1 MLVNK
6 TLGDVVSVNR
16 NFVKSI
22 NLELDFGRLD
32 SIKEYIFQPSALNV
46 LDIMANQITSTQQ
59 RTFTWTGPYG
69 SGKSSLALILA
80 NLAGGNNEVRKQI
93 SDHINLTSV
102 TSLFCSEKPWLI
114 TPITGKRV
122 SIEDMLMSV
131 LIKLT
136 NKKELKIKN
145 RSELIDLY
153 INFIEEQTDIE
164 GSILIIDELGKFL
177 EYDAYHTQ
185 DIGFYQELAEKTSR
199 SKKRIIV
206 IGILHQAFGEYA
218 RHLGLIKQ
226 QEWIKVQGR
235 YSDLPLVSSIDEN
248 INLISKAI
256 STTYKHGHTFKL
268 AEAYVEA
275 YNADH
280 VYKLE
285 NKAEIFDQCWPL
297 HPVSA
302 VLLCSLSRKQF
313 GQNERSIFSFLSS
326 YEMLGFR
333 DILRTISLDE
343 KNNYYYPDMLWDY
356 LQTNLEPMILSSS
369 DGHRWALNINAVERT
384 QAQFSNEYVRVV
396 KTISVLGLLR
406 DGVNILA
413 TESIIKNCFPDFS
426 ESFIVEI
433 LKKLESAS
441 ILVFRRHLNAWGVYA
456 GSDFNIDEEVNKVL
470 STQGDIVS
478 SELQALLDTT
488 PVIASRH
495 YWETGAMRWMNKS
508 IVLEDSLKEFR
519 SGNNFKHKKDGTFI
533 LVLPKIY
540 YTSEQSLKLASK
552 LAKQEREDNLIA
564 VAKFENQII
573 DLLRELK
580 ALEWLKKNKLEL
592 QSDNVAIKEVDAR
605 LSALRNILSDKFKS
619 EFNKSTWFDTY
630 ANKYQGNLSKI
641 ASEVADRTYQ
651 YVPIVHSEIVNRDS
665 YSTPASKAIKD
676 LMKAMFSSN
685 NLENLGLEGSSA
697 STSLYKTVLKSQ
709 KIHINENG
717 LWKFTSPDLAENKSI
732 FHLWHTTLDLLKNSN
747 TAISVEEIYNLW
759 KQPPFGMKKG
769 LLPIFSLAFFLTHK
783 DRLAIYHEGMFVT
796 DLDEVLVEEWIR
808 QPKLFALRFIE
819 LSKEQLQ
826 LLKLVSENFSERI
839 DNSQEL
845 NPLDCAKQLV
855 TKVFTLHPFVRKT
868 NDLEVLTKK
877 LRITLFAAKDPYD
890 LLFFDI
896 PKIFEL
902 KEPVEIASLLH
913 SGLKELDAF
922 WSRKLRMIESGLL
935 RDLDHFGDLSNLRI
949 RAQSLL
955 KIKTDPKLAI
965 FIRRLSEYQGTL
977 KEIESLLALTLNK
990 QSKDWIDQ
998 DIDSGILQFKSW
1010 SEAFRRYETIIFDEN
1025 QTNGRYA
1032 VSMSFASQDG
1042 QTVSGVVDFSKE
1054 DLSQIDAIVRKMNE
1068 QFSDISLKKE
1078 IVLAA
1083 ISKIGSELLTEVKQ
1097 TEGVI
1102 SNG

>member
-6 TLGDVVSVNR
+6 TLGDVVSINR

-32 SIKEYIFQPSALNV
+32 SIKEYILQPSALNV
-46 LDIMANQITSTQQ
+46 LDIMANQISSTQQ

-80 NLAGGNNEVRKQI
+80 GLAGGEEEVRKKI
-93 SDHINLTSV
+93 SERIDLTSV
-102 TSLFCSEKPWLI
+102 SSLFCSEKPWMI

-122 SIEDMLMSV
+122 SIEDILASV
-131 LIKLT
+131 LMKLT

-153 INFIEEQTDIE
+153 IDFVEEQTDIE

-199 SKKRIIV
+199 SKKKIV
-206 IGILHQAFGEYA
+206 VVGILHQAFGEYA

-226 QEWIKVQGR
+226 QEWTKVQGR

-256 STTYKHGHTFKL
+256 STSYKHANTLKL
-268 AEAYVEA
+268 AKNYVDA

-280 VYKLE
+280 IYKLE
-285 NKAEIFDQCWPL
+285 NKAKIFDQCWPL

-326 YEMLGFR
+326 YEMFGFR
-333 DILRTISLDE
+333 DILRTLPLDE
-343 KNNYYYPDMLWDY
+343 KNYYYPDMLWDY
-356 LQTNLEPMILSSS
+356 LQANLEPMILSSS

-384 QAQFSNEYVRVV
+384 QSQFPAEYVRVV
-396 KTISVLGLLR
+396 KSIAVIGLLK

-413 TESIIKNCFPDFS
+413 TEAIIKNCFPDFTDNL
-426 ESFIVEI
+426 ITEI
-433 LKKLESAS
+433 LKRLESAS

-456 GSDFNIDEEVNKVL
+456 GSDFNIDDEVSKAL
-470 STQGDIVS
+470 SVQGDIVF
-478 SELQALLDTT
+478 SELQALLDTV

-519 SGNNFKHKKDGTFI
+519 SGNDFKHKKDGTFI
-533 LVLPKIY
+533 LVLPKAY
-540 YTSEQSLKLASK
+540 YTPEQSLKLTSK

-580 ALEWLKKNKLEL
+580 ALEWLRKNKLEL
-592 QSDNVAIKEVDAR
+592 QSDSVAIREVDAR
-605 LSALRNILSDKFKS
+605 LSTLKNILSDKFKS
-619 EFNKSTWFDTY
+619 EFNKSTWFDSY
-630 ANKYQGNLSKI
+630 SNKYQGNLSKI
-641 ASEVADRTYQ
+641 ASEVADKTYQ

-676 LMKAMFSSN
+676 LMKAMLSSHD
-685 NLENLGLEGSSA
+685 LENLGLEGTSA

-709 KIHINENG
+709 KIHEYQNG
-717 LWKFTSPDLAENKSI
+717 VWKFIPPDLKENKSI
-732 FHLWHTTLDLLKNSN
+732 FHLWHTTLELLKNSN
-747 TAISVEEIYNLW
+747 TPVSVEEIYNLW
-759 KQPPFGMKKG
+759 KKPPFGIKKG

-783 DRLAIYHEGMFVT
+783 DILAIYHEAMFIT
-796 DLDEVLVEEWIR
+796 ELDEVLVEEWVR

-819 LSKEQLQ
+819 LNTDQLQ
-826 LLKLVSENFSERI
+826 LLKLVSEGFLENTDF
-839 DNSQEL
+839 NQEL
-845 NPLDCAKQLV
+845 SPLDCAKKLV

-902 KEPVEIASLLH
+902 KEPAEIASLLKV
-913 SGLKELDAF
+913 GLNELDAF
-922 WSRKLRMIESGLL
+922 WPHKLKMIESGLL
-935 RDLDHFGDLSNLRI
+935 KDLDHMGDLSNLRM
-949 RAQSLL
+949 RAQPLL
-955 KIKTDPKLAI
+955 KIKADPKLSI
-965 FIRRLSEYQGTL
+965 FIRRLSEYQGTS
-977 KEIESLLALTLNK
+977 KEIENLLTLILKK

-998 DIDSGILQFKSW
+998 DIDSAILQLKSW
-1010 SEAFRRYETIIFDEN
+1010 SEAFRRYETIVFDEN
-1025 QTNGRYA
+1025 QSNGRYA
-1032 VSMSFASQDG
+1032 ISMSFASQDG
-1042 QTVSGVVDFSKE
+1042 QAVSGIVDFSKE
-1054 DLSQIDAIVRKMNE
+1054 EMSQIDAVVAKMNE
-1068 QFSDISLKKE
+1068 QFSETSLKKE

-1083 ISKIGSELLTEVKQ
+1083 ISKIGSELLAEVKQ
-1097 TEGVI
+1097 TEEVI
-1102 SNG
+1102 

>member
-6 TLGDVVSVNR
+6 TLGDVVSINR

-32 SIKEYIFQPSALNV
+32 SIKEYILQPSALNV
-46 LDIMANQITSTQQ
+46 LDIMANQISSTQQ

-80 NLAGGNNEVRKQI
+80 GLAGGEKEVRQTI
-93 SDHINLTSV
+93 SERINLTSV
-102 TSLFCSEKPWLI
+102 SSLFCSEKPWMI

-122 SIEDMLMSV
+122 SIEDILASV
-131 LIKLT
+131 LMKLT

-153 INFIEEQTDIE
+153 IDFVEEQTDIE

-199 SKKRIIV
+199 AKKKIV
-206 IGILHQAFGEYA
+206 VVGILHQAFGEYA

-226 QEWIKVQGR
+226 QEWTKVQGR
-235 YSDLPLVSSIDEN
+235 YSDLPLVSSVDEN

-256 STTYKHGHTFKL
+256 STSYKHSNTLEL
-268 AEAYVEA
+268 AENYVDA

-280 VYKLE
+280 IYKLE
-285 NKAEIFDQCWPL
+285 NKAKIFDQCWPL

-326 YEMLGFR
+326 YEMFGFR
-333 DILRTISLDE
+333 DILQTLSLDE
-343 KNNYYYPDMLWDY
+343 KNYYYPDMLWDY
-356 LQTNLEPMILSSS
+356 LQANLEPMILSSS

-384 QAQFSNEYVRVV
+384 QSQFPAEYVRVV
-396 KTISVLGLLR
+396 KSIAVIGLLR

-413 TESIIKNCFPDFS
+413 TEAIIKNCFPNFTDNL
-426 ESFIVEI
+426 ITEI
-433 LKKLESAS
+433 LKRLESAS

-456 GSDFNIDEEVNKVL
+456 GSDFNIDEEVSKAL
-470 STQGDIVS
+470 SVQGDINF
-478 SELQALLDTT
+478 SELQDLLDTV

-519 SGNNFKHKKDGTFI
+519 NGNDFKHKKDGTFI
-533 LVLPKIY
+533 LVLPKAY
-540 YTSEQSLKLASK
+540 YTPEQSLKLASK

-580 ALEWLKKNKLEL
+580 ALEWLRKNKLEL
-592 QSDNVAIKEVDAR
+592 QSDSVAIREVDAR
-605 LSALRNILSDKFKS
+605 LSSLRNILSDKFKN
-619 EFNKSTWFDTY
+619 EFNKSTWFDTRS
-630 ANKYQGNLSKI
+630 NKYQGNLSKI
-641 ASEVADRTYQ
+641 ASEVADKMYQ
-651 YVPIVHSEIVNRDS
+651 FVPIVHSEIVNRDS

-676 LMKAMFSSN
+676 LMKAMLSSSD
-685 NLENLGLEGSSA
+685 LENLGLEGTSA
-697 STSLYKTVLKSQ
+697 SASLYKTVIKSQ
-709 KIHINENG
+709 KIHKNESSV
-717 LWKFTSPDLAENKSI
+717 WKFISPDLKENKSI
-732 FHLWHTTLDLLKNSN
+732 FHLWHTTLELLKNSN
-747 TAISVEEIYNLW
+747 TPVSVEEIYNLW
-759 KQPPFGMKKG
+759 KKPPFGIKKG

-783 DRLAIYHEGMFVT
+783 DLIAIYHEGMFIT
-796 DLDEVLVEEWIR
+796 ELDEVLVEEWVR

-819 LSKEQLQ
+819 LNTDQLQ
-826 LLKLVSENFSERI
+826 LLKLVSEGFFENT
-839 DNSQEL
+839 DLNQEL
-845 NPLDCAKQLV
+845 SPLDCAKKLV

-902 KEPVEIASLLH
+902 KEPAEIASLLKV
-913 SGLKELDAF
+913 GLKELDTF
-922 WSRKLRMIESGLL
+922 WPHKLKMIEFGLL
-935 RDLDHFGDLSNLRI
+935 KDLDHLGDLSNLRM
-949 RAQSLL
+949 RAQLLL
-955 KIKTDPKLAI
+955 KIKADPKLGI
-965 FIRRLSEYQGTL
+965 FIRRLSEYQGTP
-977 KEIESLLALTLNK
+977 KEIENLLTLTLKK

-998 DIDSGILQFKSW
+998 DIDSAILQLKSW
-1010 SEAFRRYETIIFDEN
+1010 SEAFRRYETIVFDEN
-1025 QTNGRYA
+1025 QSNGRYA
-1032 VSMSFASQDG
+1032 ISMSFASQDG
-1042 QTVSGVVDFSKE
+1042 QTVSGIVDFSKE
-1054 DLSQIDAIVRKMNE
+1054 EMNQINAIVAKMNE
-1068 QFSDISLKKE
+1068 QFSETSLKKE

-1083 ISKIGSELLTEVKQ
+1083 ISKIGSELLAEVKQ
-1097 TEGVI
+1097 TEEVI
-1102 SNG
+1102 

>member
-6 TLGDVVSVNR
+6 TLGDTVSINR

-46 LDIMANQITSTQQ
+46 LDIMANQISSTKQ

-80 NLAGGNNEVRKQI
+80 NLAGGNEEIRKQI
-93 SDHINLTSV
+93 SEHINLTSV

-114 TPITGKRV
+114 TPITGKRG
-122 SIEDMLMSV
+122 SIEDILMSV
-131 LIKLT
+131 LAKLT
-136 NKKELKIKN
+136 NKKELNIKN

-153 INFIEEQTDIE
+153 IDFVEAQTHIE

-206 IGILHQAFGEYA
+206 VGILHQAFGEYA

-226 QEWIKVQGR
+226 QEWIKIQGR

-256 STTYKHGHTFKL
+256 STRYKHDHTLKL
-268 AEAYVEA
+268 AENYVDA

-280 VYKLE
+280 IYKLE
-285 NKAEIFDQCWPL
+285 NKAEIFDKCWPL

-333 DILRTISLDE
+333 DILRILPLDE
-343 KNNYYYPDMLWDY
+343 NNYYYPDMLWDY
-356 LQTNLEPMILSSS
+356 LQANLEPMILSSS
-369 DGHRWALNINAVERT
+369 DGHRWALNANAVERT
-384 QAQFSNEYVRVV
+384 QSQFPAEYVRVV
-396 KTISVLGLLR
+396 KTIAIIGLLK

-413 TESIIKNCFPDFS
+413 TEAIIKNCFPGFA
-426 ESFIVEI
+426 ESLLVEI

-456 GSDFNIDEEVNKVL
+456 GSDFNIDEEVNKAL
-470 STQGDIVS
+470 SIQGDIVS
-478 SELQALLDTT
+478 SELQALLDTV

-519 SGNNFKHKKDGTFI
+519 SGNDFKHKKDGTFI
-533 LVLPKIY
+533 LVLPKTY
-540 YTSEQSLKLASK
+540 YTPEQSLKLASK
-552 LAKQEREDNLIA
+552 LVKQEREDNLIA

-580 ALEWLKKNKLEL
+580 AFEWLKKNKLEL

-605 LSALRNILSDKFKS
+605 LNVLRNILSDKFKS
-619 EFNKSTWFDTY
+619 EFNKSTWFDVNS
-630 ANKYQGNLSKI
+630 NKYQGNLSKI
-641 ASEVADRTYQ
+641 ASEVADKTYQ

-676 LMKAMFSSN
+676 LMKAMLSSN
-685 NLENLGLEGSSA
+685 NLEKLGLEGTSA

-709 KIHINENG
+709 KIHVNENG
-717 LWKFTSPDLAENKSI
+717 VWKFTSPDLAENKSI
-732 FHLWHTTLDLLKNSN
+732 FHLWHTTLDLLKKSDN
-747 TAISVEEIYNLW
+747 AVSVEEIYNLW
-759 KQPPFGMKKG
+759 KKPPFGMKKG

-783 DRLAIYHEGMFVT
+783 DRLAIYHEGMFIT
-796 DLDEVLVEEWIR
+796 DLDEVLVEEWTR

-826 LLKLVSENFSERI
+826 LLKLVSENFSENI
-839 DNSQEL
+839 DSYQEL

-855 TKVFTLHPFVRKT
+855 TKVFKLHPFVRKT

-902 KEPVEIASLLH
+902 KESAEIASLLQ
-913 SGLKELDAF
+913 SGLKELDTF
-922 WSRKLRMIESGLL
+922 WSHKLRMIESGLL
-935 RDLDHFGDLSNLRI
+935 KDLDHFGDMSNLRI

-977 KEIESLLALTLNK
+977 KEIESLLALTLKK

-998 DIDSGILQFKSW
+998 DIDSAILQFKSW

-1025 QTNGRYA
+1025 QSNGRYA
-1032 VSMSFASQDG
+1032 ISMSFASQDG

-1054 DLSQIDAIVRKMNE
+1054 EMSQIDAVVRKMNE
-1068 QFSDISLKKE
+1068 QFSDISIKKE

-1083 ISKIGSELLTEVKQ
+1083 ISKIGSELLAEVKQ
-1097 TEGVI
+1097 TEEVI
-1102 SNG
+1102 